1 MTDAVRA
8 GVVGV
13 GHLGALH
20 AAKYRATGGARLVGV
35 YDPDHARAAE
45 VASRHSCTAFATL
58 AELLGEVDCAS
69 IAASTAA
76 HHAAA
81 SEAIARGVHVLV
93 EKPLAASLADATSI
107 VEAASAAGVLLQV
120 GHLERFNPAFADLP
134 SIVGH
139 PRFIECHRLAPFA
152 GRGADIDV
160 VFDVM
165 IHDLDLISFVVGRPL
180 LSVEAIGVPVLSN
193 HADIANARLRFEG
206 GCIANV
212 TASRVSLKRER
223 RLRIFQ
229 EDAYV
234 AVDFDARSLRI
245 VRRRAGAGPI
255 DLNSPMESIEVEE
268 RTFAE
273 DADPL
278 RDEIAALH
286 GLARDNVLITH
297 GGDEGL
303 RLAVTT
309 FVDPGSTFAMAE
321 PSYSLY
327 PVLAGIQDAKLFRLP
342 LDHAWQLPADAAQQ
356 LNDAGARLTC
366 LVNPHAPSG

>member
-1 MTDAVRA
+1 MSGPLRA

-20 AAKYRATGGARLVGV
+20 AAKYASTEGVRLVGV
-35 YDPDHARAAE
+35 HDVDHARAAE
-45 VASRHSCTAFATL
+45 VAARTGCIAFATL
-58 AELLGEVDCAS
+58 DELLAHVDCAS

-76 HHAAA
+76 HHQAA
-81 SEAIARGVHVLV
+81 SAAIARGVHVLV
-93 EKPLAASLADATSI
+93 EKPLAASLSDATSL
-107 VEAASAAGVLLQV
+107 VEAAARAGVLLQV

-152 GRGADIDV
+152 GRGADTDV
-160 VFDVM
+160 IFDVM
-165 IHDLDLISFVVGRPL
+165 IHDLDLIAFVVGRPL
-180 LSVEAIGVPVLSN
+180 VGVEAIGVPVLSD

-255 DLNSPMESIEVEE
+255 DLSAPMDAIELEE
-268 RTFAE
+268 RTFAD

-278 RDEIAALH
+278 RDEIAAFA
-286 GLARDNVLITH
+286 GASRAAVAARKQGQVPISAH
-297 GGDEGL
+297 
-303 RLAVTT
+303 
-309 FVDPGSTFAMAE
+309 AE
-321 PSYSLY
+321 PGQGRISTPRFSGAKGVDGNPSQSLGA
-327 PVLAGIQDAKLFRLP
+327 VSGREALVALEIAERVRVAVASEAAAGGGL
-342 LDHAWQLPADAAQQ
+342 DAAAMGK
-356 LNDAGARLTC
+356 D
-366 LVNPHAPSG
+366 P